1 MYYTFNVKP
10 ESSVTDYQILNF
22 SHFLYY
28 CTLFVGGRG
37 GGCTIVHCIQ
47 YCLWCFAINL
57 FELYSKNNSI
67 RNLSAEC
74 YFTCFF
80 YYCRSHKT

>member
-37 GGCTIVHCIQ
+37 GDVQLYIVYNTVFGASRLIYLSCTVKIT
-47 YCLWCFAINL
+47 A
-57 FELYSKNNSI
+57 
-67 RNLSAEC
+67 
-74 YFTCFF
+74 
-80 YYCRSHKT
+80 

>member
-28 CTLFVGGRG
+28 CTVYPPPPPPPPPPPVQLYIVYNTVFGASRLIYLS
-37 GGCTIVHCIQ
+37 CTVKIT
-47 YCLWCFAINL
+47 A
-57 FELYSKNNSI
+57 
-67 RNLSAEC
+67 
-74 YFTCFF
+74 
-80 YYCRSHKT
+80 